1 MIITPTIHIG
11 REIEARI
18 NQLHI
23 TATEFAR
30 RINTSKQNVN
40 RILKKESIDTA
51 TLQRYC
57 EVLDYN
63 FFSLYYPA
71 SSGKIQHVGEGAQ
84 LNEAGASGNIN
95 APGLASLSSS
105 LSSSGD
111 VARLEM
117 ELKQAEARIAEKDA
131 RIADLK
137 EMISQ
142 LLNRG

>member
-1 MIITPTIHIG
+1 MALTPAIHIG
-11 REIEARI
+11 KEIEARI

-57 EVLDYN
+57 EALDFN
-63 FFSLYYPA
+63 FFTLYCPSPA
-71 SSGKIQHVGEGAQ
+71 ENYKVQPTEPRTQ
-84 LNEAGASGNIN
+84 LNEAGASGNNN
-95 APGLASLSSS
+95 APELTHLQ
-105 LSSSGD
+105 L
-111 VARLEM
+111 
-117 ELKQAEARIAEKDA
+117 ELKQADARIAEKDA

-137 EMISQ
+137 ELISRILSRQ
-142 LLNRG
+142 